1 MDFLGADSV
10 APVGVV
16 VVVVSSAAVVG
27 GGCLLSEELFPF
39 STLAERTGSEVL
51 DCEPVLIESE
61 RVCTLFPLFPPLS
74 LLLLLFSE
82 GAGWFLS
89 HVFIMDN
96 PMELLLLVLL
106 PPFPATG

>member
-10 APVGVV
+10 APVGVISSAV
-16 VVVVSSAAVVG
+16 VV
-27 GGCLLSEELFPF
+27 GGCLLSEELSPF
-39 STLAERTGSEVL
+39 STFAERTGSEVL

-61 RVCTLFPLFPPLS
+61 RVCTLLPLFPPPLS
-74 LLLLLFSE
+74 LLLFSE
-82 GAGWFLS
+82 GGGWFLS

-106 PPFPATG
+106 PPLVATG